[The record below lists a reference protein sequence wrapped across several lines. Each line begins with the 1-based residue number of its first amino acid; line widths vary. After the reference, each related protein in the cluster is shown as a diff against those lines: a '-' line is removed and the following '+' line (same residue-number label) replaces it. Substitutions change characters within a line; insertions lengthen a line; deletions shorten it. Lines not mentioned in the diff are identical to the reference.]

1 MERYS
6 NTENAFASLFFVI
19 PTLFTVT
26 GIFLFTYSPGE
37 ENKLFF
43 GIPLFISLVLLLV
56 GFFLKKDRIGNVIR
70 IFAWM
75 IFSFFWSTQINN
87 LYFGEDGDI
96 VNAFLCIVG
105 IYVLFYIA
113 YHEWLSIKRKE
124 NVDCLSWIAGA
135 GAAAGL
141 IYFGIDM
148 TPLQMW
154 LRETVAAQSAWVLN
168 IFTGNVYQKGID
180 IRWEQ
185 ASIGIIFACTA
196 VQSMVIFV
204 GMILPLA
211 KVDVKRKIYGLLVT
225 VLPVYLLNLV
235 RNALV
240 VYLTGVYG
248 LDFFP
253 TAHNII
259 GKGGSLIALVILLLI
274 AVKIIPEVFDEI
286 ICLIDLHKRNGPIE
300 RFVKSFIRREEK

>member
-6 NTENAFASLFFVI
+6 KTENAFASLFFII
-19 PTLFTVT
+19 PTLFIAV
-26 GIFLFTYSPGE
+26 GIFIFTYSPAEG
-37 ENKLFF
+37 NKLFF
-43 GIPLFISLVLLLV
+43 GIPLFVSLVLLLI

-70 IFAWM
+70 IAGWT
-75 IFSFFWSTQINN
+75 ILSFFWSTQINN
-87 LYFGEDGDI
+87 LYFGEDGDF

-113 YHEWLSIKRKE
+113 YHEWLSVKRKE
-124 NVDCLSWIAGA
+124 NISCLSWIAGA
-135 GAAAGL
+135 GAIAGL

-154 LRETVAAQSAWVLN
+154 LREVVAAQSAWVLN
-168 IFTGNVYQKGID
+168 IFAGNVYQNGIY

-185 ASIGIIFACTA
+185 AGIGIIFACTA

-204 GMILPLA
+204 GMILPLT
-211 KVDVKRKIYGLLVT
+211 KVDAKRKIYGLLVT
-225 VLPVYLLNLV
+225 VLPIYLLNLV

-248 LDFFP
+248 DDFFP

-274 AVKIIPEVFDEI
+274 VVKIIPEVFDEI
-286 ICLIDLHKRNGPIE
+286 MGLIDLHKRNGPME
-300 RFVKSFIRREEK
+300 RFVKRYVLGKKL

>member
-6 NTENAFASLFFVI
+6 KTENAFASLFFII
-19 PTLFTVT
+19 PTLFIVI
-26 GIFLFTYSPGE
+26 GIFVFTYSPSE

-43 GIPLFISLVLLLV
+43 GIPLFVSLVLLLI

-70 IFAWM
+70 IAGWV
-75 IFSFFWSTQINN
+75 ILSFFWSTQINN
-87 LYFGEDGDI
+87 LYFGEDGDF

-113 YHEWLSIKRKE
+113 YHEWLSVKRRE
-124 NVDCLSWIAGA
+124 NISCLSWIAGA
-135 GAAAGL
+135 AAIAGL

-148 TPLQMW
+148 GPLQMW
-154 LRETVAAQSAWVLN
+154 LREVVAAQSAWVLN
-168 IFTGNVYQKGID
+168 IFAGNVHQESVYIT
-180 IRWEQ
+180 WEQ
-185 ASIGIIFACTA
+185 TSIGIIFACTA

-211 KVDVKRKIYGLLVT
+211 KVDANRKIYGLLVT
-225 VLPVYLLNLV
+225 VLPIYLLNLV

-248 LDFFP
+248 DDFFP
-253 TAHNII
+253 IAHNII

-274 AVKIIPEVFDEI
+274 VVKIIPEVFEEI
-286 ICLIDLHKRNGPIE
+286 MGLIDLHKRNGPME
-300 RFVKSFIRREEK
+300 RFVKRYVLGKKL